1 MLEWLLTVDRE
12 LFLKINRDWHH
23 PWADAF
29 FPFFTD
35 LHKHWYFPWVFFP
48 WLVFVFVRQFGKKG
62 FGLILGML
70 LCVGTSDLVGGRIVK
85 PQFERQRPSTAEA
98 EAVVRGIEYGGFSF
112 TSNHSANTF
121 AGAIY
126 LAQWLPQGK
135 IVFIAIAATVAYS
148 RVYIGVHYPF
158 DVLVGA
164 VLGILIA
171 LLWVRIMEK
180 LLRLRRPVP

>member
-1 MLEWLLTVDRE
+1 MLEWLLSVDRE

-35 LHKHWYFPWVFFP
+35 LHKNWFFP
-48 WLVFVFVRQFGKKG
+48 FVFVPWLLFVFLRQFGSKG
-62 FGLILGML
+62 LGLFLGMA
-70 LCVGTSDLVGGRIVK
+70 LCVATADFVGGHLIK
-85 PQFERQRPSTAEA
+85 PVFARQRPSTAES
-98 EAVVRGIEYGGFSF
+98 EAVVRGMEYGGFSF
-112 TSNHSANTF
+112 TSNHAANTF

-126 LAQWLPQGK
+126 LAQWLPQGR

-148 RVYIGVHYPF
+148 RVYVGVHYPL

-164 VLGILIA
+164 ILGIIVGLVWA
-171 LLWVRIMEK
+171 RLMEK